1 MYVVR
6 RWGSESWQE
15 NYITL
20 ENRKICECYVSNKIQ
35 EINFVFSKWSFFLSF
50 FSLCIFSVYYFSFTL
65 LTIIR
70 TTKWQSTHI
79 KKTSNINELITI
91 LSWRNQGK
99 IPYWI
104 FQKITKF
111 EVIWSLFPQDNFCFI
126 SVLLFSQN
134 LNLSVVM
141 LTDLLKCNYWLPKTN
156 RSYMRIFSIG
166 KDFLLSNI
174 LKNIFVP
181 GTSTSP
187 GFKGIVKRLNVH
199 VKS

>member
-1 MYVVR
+1 M
-6 RWGSESWQE
+6 
-15 NYITL
+15 
-20 ENRKICECYVSNKIQ
+20 
-35 EINFVFSKWSFFLSF
+35 FSKWGFFLSF
-50 FSLCIFSVYYFSFTL
+50 FSLCFFSVYYFSFAL

-99 IPYWI
+99 IPYRI

-126 SVLLFSQN
+126 SVLLSSQN
-134 LNLSVVM
+134 LNFSVVM
-141 LTDLLKCNYWLPKTN
+141 LTDLIKYNYRLPKTN
-156 RSYMRIFSIG
+156 RSSIRI
-166 KDFLLSNI
+166 LSVGLDLRLPNT
-174 LKNIFVP
+174 LKNIFVLR
-181 GTSTSP
+181 TSSSP
-187 GFKGIVKRLNVH
+187 SFIVKRLNVH

>member
-6 RWGSESWQE
+6 RSGSESWQE
-15 NYITL
+15 NYKTL
-20 ENRKICECYVSNKIQ
+20 EDRKICECYVSKKIQ
-35 EINFVFSKWSFFLSF
+35 ETNFVFSKWGFLISF
-50 FSLCIFSVYYFSFTL
+50 FSLCFFSVYYFSFAL

-134 LNLSVVM
+134 LNFSVVM
-141 LTDLLKCNYWLPKTN
+141 LTDLIKYNYRLPKTN
-156 RSYMRIFSIG
+156 RSSIRI
-166 KDFLLSNI
+166 LSVGLDLRLPNT
-174 LKNIFVP
+174 LKNIFVLR
-181 GTSTSP
+181 TSSSP
-187 GFKGIVKRLNVH
+187 SFIVKRLNVH